1 MEYIKSD
8 LLVIGGGIAGCFA
21 AIRADEMGSSV
32 VLLDK
37 ATIRRGGSV
46 GPGMDQVFVGIHPET
61 ITLEEAREHAHASRK
76 ELSDPNVTLVLYE
89 EAYDRTV
96 DLEKFGV
103 PVREDD
109 GSYFFWKIPERQFY
123 FVSYRGVDTK
133 VKIAEA
139 VRKTSTKVIERTMGV
154 DLLTHNGSVIGAIGI
169 NTRDGKPTAFV
180 AKATILCTGEAGR
193 QYLEPDGLFLS
204 YFPNTNTGDTEAMSF
219 RAGAD
224 TTNMEFIYMDYTSV
238 RFGGGIAGIKPFEKM
253 GKLVNSKGE
262 TVLRKEDST
271 GRGFVMV
278 KEIAEGRGPLYWDF
292 RDLPDDVLKMYEREM
307 SHEWPIAKEW
317 FKQRGLDIRKN
328 LIPIQLVPAGIM
340 GGPIVDETFKTS
352 MKGLYVAGAAAP
364 YVMGLT
370 EAAVCGH
377 RAAES
382 ATQFASVIEAP
393 VPDGEKI
400 KNIEEQILAPLKRHN
415 GINPIEFER
424 AVRSITT
431 DYVGY
436 FKSEGMMQKGLEK
449 LMELKDTHLSALY
462 ARNPHELMRCLEVR
476 NICDMAEMHI
486 RSSLMRKES
495 RMRRVGLWP
504 HYRVDYPK
512 TDSEWDKWVVIRKE
526 EDEMKLFTK
535 DIPELKGG

>member
-1 MEYIKSD
+1 
-8 LLVIGGGIAGCFA
+8 
-21 AIRADEMGSSV
+21 
-32 VLLDK
+32 
-37 ATIRRGGSV
+37 
-46 GPGMDQVFVGIHPET
+46 
-61 ITLEEAREHAHASRK
+61 
-76 ELSDPNVTLVLYE
+76 
-89 EAYDRTV
+89 
-96 DLEKFGV
+96 
-103 PVREDD
+103 
-109 GSYFFWKIPERQFY
+109 
-123 FVSYRGVDTK
+123 
-133 VKIAEA
+133 
-139 VRKTSTKVIERTMGV
+139 
-154 DLLTHNGSVIGAIGI
+154 
-169 NTRDGKPTAFV
+169 
-180 AKATILCTGEAGR
+180 
-193 QYLEPDGLFLS
+193 
-204 YFPNTNTGDTEAMSF
+204 
-219 RAGAD
+219 
-224 TTNMEFIYMDYTSV
+224 
-238 RFGGGIAGIKPFEKM
+238 
-253 GKLVNSKGE
+253 
-262 TVLRKEDST
+262 
-271 GRGFVMV
+271 MV

-382 ATQFASVIEAP
+382 ATQFASEIEAP